1 MSRLFQPL
9 YFFLATCREKE
20 LVQQLEFQRAE
31 MRMLRK
37 RIPQKRI
44 FLEPEEKK
52 ELLNLSEPIGSG
64 LKHVISIV
72 SYGTLLR
79 WRREASGKKPK
90 KMGRPRT
97 LESLRDLIVKIASE
111 TGWGYTRVMGE
122 LKKLG
127 IKPPSRNTVK
137 KIMKANGH
145 EPGPDTGKGSWS
157 EFLQMHA
164 ETLYQCDFFSKMIWT
179 PTGLR
184 QHFVLAFIHVGSR
197 TVFVTKASRKP
208 DAAWMKE
215 QAEAFVEHIETTGHK
230 CEKLI
235 HDLDGMFIED
245 FDNIIESTGAE
256 VKKVGPRAANMN
268 AFIERWVQSIKH
280 ECLNH
285 FIGFGVDHF
294 DFLVSEW
301 VDHYH
306 TERPH
311 QNMGNKP
318 LAGDWPE
325 EGTGDVPTD
334 ATIVC
339 RTRLG
344 GLLKHYE
351 RKAA

>member
-20 LVQQLEFQRAE
+20 LVQLLEFQRAE

-52 ELLNLSEPIGSG
+52 ELLKLSESIGSG
-64 LKHVISIV
+64 VKHVISIV
-72 SYGTLLR
+72 AYGTLLR
-79 WRREASGKKPK
+79 WRREASGSKKPK

-97 LESLRDLIVKIASE
+97 AETLRELILKIAKE

-137 KIMKANGH
+137 NIMKANGYD
-145 EPGPDTGKGSWS
+145 PGPSTGKGSWA
-157 EFLQMHA
+157 EFVKMHA
-164 ETLYQCDFFSKMIWT
+164 ETLYQCDFFSKKIWT
-179 PTGLR
+179 PTGRR
-184 QHFVLAFIHVGSR
+184 QYFVLAFLHVGSR
-197 TVFVTKASRKP
+197 QVFVSKACRKP
-208 DAAWMKE
+208 DTAWMKE
-215 QAEAFVEHIETTGHK
+215 QATAFVEHVEASGRK

-235 HDLDGMFIED
+235 HDCDNMFVKE
-245 FDNIIESTGAE
+245 FNQIIRASGAE

-268 AFIERWVQSIKH
+268 AFVERWIQSIQQ
-280 ECLNH
+280 EALDH
-285 FIGFGVDHF
+285 FIVFGEDHF
-294 DFLVSEW
+294 NYLVSEY
-301 VDHYH
+301 VDYYQ
-306 TERPH
+306 TVRPH
-311 QNMGNKP
+311 QSLGNKP
-318 LAGDWPE
+318 LTGDWPE
-325 EGTGDVPTD
+325 PNSGTPPDGDV
-334 ATIVC
+334 VC

-351 RKAA
+351 RNAA